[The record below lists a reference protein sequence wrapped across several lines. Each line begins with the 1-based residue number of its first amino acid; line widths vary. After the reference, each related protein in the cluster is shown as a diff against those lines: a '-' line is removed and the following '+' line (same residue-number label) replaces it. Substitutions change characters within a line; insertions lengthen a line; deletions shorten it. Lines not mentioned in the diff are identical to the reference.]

1 MIKFAVRRLLLALCV
16 ALAVSVVAF
25 ALLRMSGDLASA
37 LAGQEATAEKIQQI
51 RVQYGLDRPLYEQY
65 FEWLWNAVRGDLGSS
80 LFYRESVW
88 TLVLQHLP
96 VTFKLSIFG
105 LITAL
110 VVAIPLGVL
119 SATYPK
125 SWIDRFSL
133 GVSVIGQAL
142 PNFWFALMMM
152 VVFSVTLRW
161 LPVSGAGTWKHFV
174 LPSIVLGY
182 YQMPSILRVTR
193 AGMLDVL
200 ESDYIRTAWA
210 KGLRPR
216 TVLFKHALR
225 NAVVPVVA
233 LTAVNFGHMLSGS
246 VIIETVFA
254 LPGIGFLAYES
265 IFRVDFPVV
274 QALLLIV
281 SMFYLVMVVISDL
294 ANAWLDPRIRVS

>member
-281 SMFYLVMVVISDL
+281 SMFYLVMVVVSDL